1 MRMGVWPTRP
11 IMRANGPTRA
21 WRTAME
27 KGLDSRHA
35 IITAASTRR
44 SLAACVDAAAVAA
57 MAVAREL
64 GRLGSLSFFSLAPP
78 MTMLLAQQLLGSRCQ
93 RTMHRMGK
101 QAGMPEQQVQIKP
114 APSGNRIVTRH
125 QIHSWTNMHA
135 ILHSQAAAQQKKEK
149 IKSWSNPDKGYHLS
163 LSM

>member
-1 MRMGVWPTRP
+1 MGVWPTRP

-64 GRLGSLSFFSLAPP
+64 GPPLSECKEAKINSFNLRSSTLPDHIQAPFLSNP
-78 MTMLLAQQLLGSRCQ
+78 ISPNGGHHTENSMLHAHGPSQRCPSVIHQ
-93 RTMHRMGK
+93 CD
-101 QAGMPEQQVQIKP
+101 PEQAKCRLPSAEAYVQALEI
-114 APSGNRIVTRH
+114 I
-125 QIHSWTNMHA
+125 Q
-135 ILHSQAAAQQKKEK
+135 LAAQVSDQL
-149 IKSWSNPDKGYHLS
+149 PL
-163 LSM
+163 